1 MADDFAVD
9 GALAQAIAG
18 FKPREAQREMAQA
31 VEEAVKASGELVVE
45 AGTGT
50 GKTYAYLA
58 PALRAGKKVIVSTGS
73 KALQDQLYGRDLP
86 TIAKALNFTGKTAL
100 LKGRSN
106 YLCLERLEQ
115 QSMAGG
121 DLNAQALGD
130 LVTLRGWSSQ
140 TVDGDISSCGGV
152 TEDSPIW
159 PLVTSTNDNC
169 LGSDCPL
176 YKDCFVVKARKR
188 RWTPT
193 LWWLTTICF
202 SPIWW

>member
-9 GALAQAIAG
+9 GALALAIAG

-31 VEEAVKASGELVVE
+31 VSEAVKQQGELVVE

-86 TIAKALNFTGKTAL
+86 TMIKALDFKGKTSL

-106 YLCLERLEQ
+106 YLCLERMEQ
-115 QSMAGG
+115 QPMAGAVSAEAVIVGAG
-121 DLNAQALGD
+121 DAAQ
-130 LVTLRGWSSQ
+130 LVIA
-140 TVDGDISSCGGV
+140 DGRWRHQQLCGR
-152 TEDSPIW
+152 D
-159 PLVTSTNDNC
+159 
-169 LGSDCPL
+169 
-176 YKDCFVVKARKR
+176 R
-188 RWTPT
+188 RQPG
-193 LWWLTTICF
+193 LAAGHQHQR
-202 SPIWW
+202 